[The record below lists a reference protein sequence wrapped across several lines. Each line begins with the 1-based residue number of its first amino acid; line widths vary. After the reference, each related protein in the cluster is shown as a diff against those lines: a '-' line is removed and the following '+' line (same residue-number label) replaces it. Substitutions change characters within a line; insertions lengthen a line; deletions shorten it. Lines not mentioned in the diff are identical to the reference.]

1 MILFHDGIISNTSL
15 LELISEFNLDLV
27 LLLGFLCFFVFFFL
41 CIICHMIH
49 FHEGIIGNASLLELI
64 SNFYLDLDF
73 IIGFPLFFFNVQE
86 LIF

>member
-1 MILFHDGIISNTSL
+1 
-15 LELISEFNLDLV
+15 
-27 LLLGFLCFFVFFFL
+27 
-41 CIICHMIH
+41 MIH

>member
-1 MILFHDGIISNTSL
+1 MIQVMGLSAYSNYLKKIQQKIKKIIKS
-15 LELISEFNLDLV
+15 
-27 LLLGFLCFFVFFFL
+27 FFL
-41 CIICHMIH
+41 CIICIMIH